1 MTPEEPALAVQD
13 GLEAFAALA
22 AHQLGEAIALMRG
35 GAAVLESQQG
45 SLGPGGQDALRA
57 LAAGGDRAQRYV
69 DDLLDVV
76 RASGEPLEPVASD
89 LDRAFDA
96 ALADL
101 EPHLHRVPVDVQR
114 ETLPHAAIEAGDARR
129 LFTHLVRSALAAGAT
144 RLGLTGRIEGDGA
157 GGEAIVE
164 LFDNGTPAREG
175 THPFEPFARPRGR
188 GPLVGAGVSL
198 PICRRLVT
206 RVGGRVGMEVRS
218 DGATIITVEL
228 PAAPMPTP

>member
-1 MTPEEPALAVQD
+1 MMPEAEEPALAAQD

-35 GAAVLESQQG
+35 AAAVLDAQQG

-57 LAAGGDRAQRYV
+57 MSAGGDRAQRYV

-76 RASGEPLEPVASD
+76 RAAGEAPEAERAGAE
-89 LDRAFDA
+89 LDPAFDA
-96 ALADL
+96 AAADL
-101 EPHLHRVPVDVQR
+101 DVYLHRVPVHVQR
-114 ETLPHAAIEAGDARR
+114 EPLPHAAIDAGDARR
-129 LFTHLVRSALAAGAT
+129 VFSHLVRSALAAGAT
-144 RLGLTGRIEGDGA
+144 RLGVTGRVE

-175 THPFEPFARPRGR
+175 AHTFEPFARPRGR

-198 PICRRLVT
+198 PVARQLVA
-206 RVGGRVGMEVRS
+206 RAGGRIGMDVRP

-228 PAAPMPTP
+228 PVPPR